1 MLEGTA
7 DIATSQLEH
16 AGCLAPQPTQE
27 PLDLVR
33 SSTHEDASE
42 VHDARLESQQV
53 LPKTRRGR
61 GKAVPLST
69 PSQPCRFFANHGHC
83 RYRDR
88 CRYSHGDVGVVS
100 DHFDAEAPEAEDAA
114 KQKKKP
120 SSGEPTEVCRFY
132 ERTGYCRFGR
142 SCRFVHLPRSK
153 TKNARRVGKTA
164 LNCQLNQVADSN
176 SPDASANSTIEDVL
190 PRGSDANLT
199 GQPNEVADPNAPL
212 PTRALAQSVSSPNF
226 PGQDPPKRELTEDET
241 LKELRAREIE
251 QFRKRYRRCRK
262 IAADEENG
270 EKFSFVFQPT
280 DPDWPFDVKELTL
293 LVSFPQSYPKEYFTL
308 NVLDEEAVLPPVLL
322 RDLNRAVASWLLEK
336 HATNKKLGQTQLIL
350 RPFLRWFD
358 RNLEDLFIEGLRKV
372 KKMQLAEAAGL
383 EFVPFEQLASKA
395 DDKPAKTTMG
405 TDTLRT
411 EMEDARSVEPSARDD
426 PTQNAKAEERTEV
439 DFNGVWHSPSE
450 ANPIRVGGDSSELEK
465 TRDHETEAEVGDREL
480 SNRKALELH
489 EKTESVEKREGAA
502 KSEQPDAQKPRA
514 DILVNQKRG
523 TEVKFRRLE
532 LGEGVATLECLKV
545 ALRIQCSRCRC
556 NADLTTPPRRRNVV
570 ACGRCS
576 HSGALTFRP
585 NLMHAFNSV
594 VGYLD
599 LTDYRVVDLVLSGCT
614 FAVECFGCS
623 KRISTDGIHYGQR
636 RSLWCQFCNAKM
648 AVLMESIKFQQLQ
661 PSKAAEGGPCFSVKT
676 PKAVKNVKDPAIQ
689 EGKPLPSNGIC
700 KHYKKSFRW
709 LRFPCCGKAY
719 PCDKCHDEQEGGHE
733 MKFAT
738 RMICGHC
745 AKEQPFAA
753 EKPCIG
759 CGSFTTKKPTAHW
772 EGGRGCRDSIKMS
785 RDDNKKYSGIGKTIS
800 RKAQDKVSGKK

>member
-16 AGCLAPQPTQE
+16 AGRLAPQPTQE

-33 SSTHEDASE
+33 NSTHEDASE

-61 GKAVPLST
+61 GKAVPVST

-100 DHFDAEAPEAEDAA
+100 DHLGAETPEAEDVA
-114 KQKKKP
+114 KQKKP
-120 SSGEPTEVCRFY
+120 SSGEPTE
-132 ERTGYCRFGR
+132 
-142 SCRFVHLPRSK
+142 
-153 TKNARRVGKTA
+153 
-164 LNCQLNQVADSN
+164 
-176 SPDASANSTIEDVL
+176 
-190 PRGSDANLT
+190 
-199 GQPNEVADPNAPL
+199 PNEVADPNAPL
-212 PTRALAQSVSSPNF
+212 PTRAPAQSVLSPNF
-226 PGQDPPKRELTEDET
+226 PGQDTPKRELTEDET

-251 QFRKRYRRCRK
+251 QFHKRYRRCRK

-293 LVSFPQSYPKEYFTL
+293 LVSFPRSYPKECFTL

-336 HATNKKLGQTQLIL
+336 HATNEKLGQTQLIL

-395 DDKPAKTTMG
+395 DDKPAKSTMG
-405 TDTLRT
+405 TDVLNT
-411 EMEDARSVEPSARDD
+411 ETEDARSVEPSVRDD
-426 PTQNAKAEERTEV
+426 LTQNVEAEERTEV
-439 DFNGVWHSPSE
+439 DFNGVWRSPSE
-450 ANPIRVGGDSSELEK
+450 ANPIQVGDDSVELEK
-465 TRDHETEAEVGDREL
+465 TRDHKTEAEVGDREL
-480 SNRKALELH
+480 SNKKALESH
-489 EKTESVEKREGAA
+489 KETESVEKRDGAA

-523 TEVKFRRLE
+523 TEIKFRRLE
-532 LGEGVATLECLKV
+532 LGENVATLECLKV

-576 HSGALTFRP
+576 HSGTLTFRP

-599 LTDYRVVDLVLSGCT
+599 LTDYQVVDLVLSGCT
-614 FAVECFGCS
+614 FALECFGCN